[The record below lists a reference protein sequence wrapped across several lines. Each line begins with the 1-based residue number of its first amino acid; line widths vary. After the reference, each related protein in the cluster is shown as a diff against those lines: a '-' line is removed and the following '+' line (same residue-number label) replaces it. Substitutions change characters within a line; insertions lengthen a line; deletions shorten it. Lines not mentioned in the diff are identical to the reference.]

1 MDRVLKINKSL
12 KNCLKVSLGSL
23 LPKDHRL
30 EGLRFSQSLYAKL
43 GVGYLG
49 AIAIA
54 VAGSLIGLVGAD
66 YYQGKGIEQLFD
78 AQEQVRLLDELQY
91 ASSEVRFQGLR
102 LDVRTRQSQ
111 EQRQRLREFEQMRER
126 AIVAS
131 EATIQFVEADPDWLA
146 TDRDGFIALM
156 TVYAEATVQYHAALA
171 QFLEQVES
179 PTLSEVNGEVNGEVN
194 VLQSRL
200 ALIQRGEHLARLEA
214 LSLEVEALRRQA
226 EEQAISSGDRME
238 TIQGYEKL
246 AIIMSLLFSSGLAA
260 WMAWRT
266 TRRIATPI
274 AEAASL
280 AQRVASEDDY
290 SLRLP
295 VTTDDEVGLL
305 VNSLNYLI
313 ERIELRSQQ
322 LRTSANNARN
332 KANELQLTLADLE
345 DTQSQLIQSEKM
357 SSLGQLVAGI
367 AHEINNPTSFIYGN
381 IGHARDYFSDL
392 LGLLNAYR
400 HRYPDNE
407 ELNSLAEEL
416 DFDFTIDDIQKLMDS
431 METGARRISEIVRSL
446 RTFSRLDEAEL
457 KQVDLHEGIDST
469 LTILNTRF
477 RMFPHTQ
484 PLKLV
489 KDYGELPLIE
499 CHSTQI
505 NQVVMNLIVNA
516 IDALEDAVVAG
527 KWDHVS
533 SLEGEV
539 LKDAKSIPEE
549 PCLTI
554 RTRDRRDGWI
564 AVEISDNALGIPE
577 TARAKLFDPFFTTKA
592 IGRGTGLGL
601 SICYKI
607 ITETHRGQLTYDTEI
622 GHGTTFEILL
632 LRSLT
637 V

>member
-1 MDRVLKINKSL
+1 M
-12 KNCLKVSLGSL
+12 
-23 LPKDHRL
+23 
-30 EGLRFSQSLYAKL
+30 
-43 GVGYLG
+43 
-49 AIAIA
+49 
-54 VAGSLIGLVGAD
+54 
-66 YYQGKGIEQLFD
+66 
-78 AQEQVRLLDELQY
+78 
-91 ASSEVRFQGLR
+91 
-102 LDVRTRQSQ
+102 
-111 EQRQRLREFEQMRER
+111 
-126 AIVAS
+126 
-131 EATIQFVEADPDWLA
+131 
-146 TDRDGFIALM
+146 
-156 TVYAEATVQYHAALA
+156 
-171 QFLEQVES
+171 
-179 PTLSEVNGEVNGEVN
+179 
-194 VLQSRL
+194 LQSRL